1 MSNQDHDEEDEDG
14 DEDDGGGEEVRE
26 KRGRGEVEEQEE
38 IQTTVLLNLMFVQ
51 QPKQK
56 KKFQQLHHDTF
67 CRDGGRFESISPRRI
82 SRMSTSSSTYDKIM
96 QTFV

>member
-1 MSNQDHDEEDEDG
+1 MSNQDHDDEDG
-14 DEDDGGGEEVRE
+14 DDGDDDDGGGEEVRE

-38 IQTTVLLNLMFVQ
+38 IQTTVLLMFVH
-51 QPKQK
+51 QPKQE

-67 CRDGGRFESISPRRI
+67 CRDGGRFESISPGRI